1 MKAWRHR
8 DAAAK
13 LSSVP
18 ADTAKRKASVFVKGV
33 KVGECGFYVVKK
45 LTPRITLGL

>member
-1 MKAWRHR
+1 MTAVKNLVQCMKAWRHR

-33 KVGECGFYVVKK
+33 KVVLRG
-45 LTPRITLGL
+45 